1 MWSLSKFLPQSGG
14 QSLPDG
20 DRSVPSQVFMMILQ
34 SVPSSQLMLQS
45 DPSCLLNFDNFYWQ
59 EIEGI
64 KTRRQKIRKMSLI
77 LAEFPGFLKDCTM
90 VLSFPLPPSL
100 FSASLIFELLTRER
114 RGNRE
119 KKNKNKAFKSTTKL
133 SWFNRYSL
141 NFIALYNHQK
151 GAWSQV
157 GADLLCQVT
166 VRGLNLCQRRF
177 RLDMMRNFFTE
188 GWPGAGRGCPGK
200 CWNHWK
206 VPKGPWMWHL
216 GTV

>member
-1 MWSLSKFLPQSGG
+1 
-14 QSLPDG
+14 
-20 DRSVPSQVFMMILQ
+20 
-34 SVPSSQLMLQS
+34 
-45 DPSCLLNFDNFYWQ
+45 
-59 EIEGI
+59 
-64 KTRRQKIRKMSLI
+64 MSLI

-166 VRGLNLCQRRF
+166 VRGLNLCQRSF

-188 GWPGAGRGCPGK
+188 GWPELAEAAQGSVEITGRFQKAPGC
-200 CWNHWK
+200 
-206 VPKGPWMWHL
+206 
-216 GTV
+216 GTWGQFSGWAW